1 MRILQTKKFI
11 ESSDS
16 GGPSGDYETV
26 KNIWGPKNH
35 GPIELFREKSD
46 SEDAI
51 KKLWKSKKR
60 PTTKI
65 KRPYQKDGV
74 PGSTI

>member
-11 ESSDS
+11 ASSDN
-16 GGPSGDYETV
+16 GGPSGDYESQ
-26 KNIWGPKNH
+26 KSIWGPKNE
-35 GPIELFREKSD
+35 GPMELFREKSD
-46 SEDAI
+46 SKDDI
-51 KKLWKSKKR
+51 KKRWKSKKR
-60 PTTKI
+60 PSSKI